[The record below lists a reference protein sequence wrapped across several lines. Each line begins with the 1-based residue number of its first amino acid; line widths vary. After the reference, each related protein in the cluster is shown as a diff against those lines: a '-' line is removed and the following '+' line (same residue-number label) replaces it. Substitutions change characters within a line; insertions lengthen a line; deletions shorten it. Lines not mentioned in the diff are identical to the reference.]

1 MGNIELLVETINNLL
16 VNTNFQILIHGDFFN
31 TIDEST
37 SNNDKYVSRS
47 SFSEDKSLNDFI
59 LEALQISEDKRKLSL
74 KTQCPNGLE
83 VYPSIKMKF
92 ENYGSPLLGDKLE
105 AMMITW
111 RDGF

>member
-1 MGNIELLVETINNLL
+1 MKYKLTITDENGNEHLYNIV
-16 VNTNFQILIHGDFFN
+16 
-31 TIDEST
+31 
-37 SNNDKYVSRS
+37 RS
-47 SFSEDKSLNDFI
+47 SSDEPKNLNDFI
-59 LEALQISEDKRKLSL
+59 LEALRISEDKRKLPL

-111 RDGF
+111 RD